1 MIPGYRNKDLTASKR
16 GNNSGLALLSPE
28 GARSATGG
36 EKPQPFAEEDG
47 VASTAFEVT
56 VKVLMRA
63 NGLQINQ
70 PHPIIETVPKQI

>member
-1 MIPGYRNKDLTASKR
+1 MSFRIWTVGIIVVTALGKIGR
-16 GNNSGLALLSPE
+16 TTAALA
-28 GARSATGG
+28 
-36 EKPQPFAEEDG
+36 KHFAEEDG

-63 NGLQINQ
+63 DGLQINQ